1 MRANRT
7 TMTIVLG
14 GLIGLSAFA
23 VGCSKF
29 YWEKPDGSAA
39 EFKQNERLCLQQATK
54 DAYRNCMQ
62 AAGWARIKSL
72 RPPADGYRGSPEE
85 HGWAFRP
92 EVPVVWS
99 RIPGSPSAD
108 QAQLAQDQF
117 MCMRD
122 VPAPRIGPM
131 RWVTF
136 HQERAGQAQESE
148 TSRLFLACLESRG
161 WRRE

>member
-1 MRANRT
+1 
-7 TMTIVLG
+7 MTIVLG
-14 GLIGLSAFA
+14 CLIGLSAFA

-29 YWEKPDGSAA
+29 YWEKPDGSGA
-39 EFKQNERLCLQQATK
+39 EFNQDERICLQEATK

-62 AAGWARIKSL
+62 AAGWARTQSSGAPIN
-72 RPPADGYRGSPEE
+72 GYRGYPDE

-92 EVPVVWS
+92 EAPVTWS

-108 QAQLAQDQF
+108 QAQLALDQF
-117 MCMRD
+117 MCMRE
-122 VPAPRIGPM
+122 VRVPRIGPL

-136 HQERAGQAQESE
+136 HEGQAPANE